1 MKIEFVNHASFIV
14 EHQGVRVM
22 CDPWLFGSAFFNG
35 WDLICKT
42 QFQMEDFKN
51 IQYIWFSHEHPDH
64 FAPPVINKIPEEIR
78 KNITVLFHETND
90 KKVIDF
96 CQKKGF
102 KTQELTHLKKYT
114 LAPDFEIMCAGVLP
128 FDSWI
133 CFYGDGKKILNV
145 NDCIVDGEAK
155 AEHLKVHTGEVDVL
169 FTQFSYAAW
178 KGNEGDIQ
186 LRKDSAASKLQIVTD
201 QIHVFKPKFTIPF
214 ASFVYFSHEEN
225 SYMNNGVNLPVDA
238 INAITKAGSAPV
250 LMYPGD
256 IWEVGTAWDNT
267 APNQKY
273 EAEYAALPDK
283 PYHKPIRSFTEAELM
298 KSCADYLTRLK
309 SKNNFFMVRMIKM
322 VPGFHFFQPFNIL
335 LHDLNAVY
343 QFDITK
349 GLTRMPE
356 GTKFDVRMHSE
367 SLDFVFKFDWGYDTL
382 TVNGRFNADMDGFA
396 KMTKSFSVG
405 PLNNTGRT
413 ISLKLLFDFEMIG
426 NFLGALYRFGKRM
439 RKNKVKLAN

>member
-14 EHQGVRVM
+14 DYQGVRIL

-35 WDLICKT
+35 WDLLCETRFKT
-42 QFQMEDFKN
+42 EDFQN

-64 FAPPVINKIPEEIR
+64 FSPPVLNKIPEEVR
-78 KNITVLFHETND
+78 KNITVLFHETKD

-102 KTQELTHLKKYT
+102 KVMELANLKKYT
-114 LAPDFEIMCAGVLP
+114 LAPDFEIMCGAVLP

-133 CFYGDGKKILNV
+133 CFYGDGKKVLNV

-155 AEHLKVHTGEVDVL
+155 AEHLKVHTGEVDVI

-178 KGNEGDIQ
+178 KGNEQDVP
-186 LRKDSAASKLQIVTD
+186 LRRESAAAKLQIVTD
-201 QIHVFKPKFTIPF
+201 QIHVFKPKYTIPF

-225 SYMNNGVNLPVDA
+225 KYMNEGVNLPDA
-238 INAITKAGSAPV
+238 ACKAITAAGSIPV
-250 LMYPGD
+250 LLYPGD
-256 IWEVGTAWDNT
+256 SWEVGTEWDNT
-267 APNQKY
+267 APNQAY
-273 EAEYAALPDK
+273 EKEYAALPQK
-283 PYHKPIRSFTEAELM
+283 PYHKALKSLTDAELM
-298 KSCADYLTRLK
+298 ESCQKYLTRLK
-309 SKNNFFMVRMIKM
+309 TKNNFALIKMIKL
-322 VPGFHFFQPFNIL
+322 VPGFGFFRPFTIL
-335 LHDLNAVY
+335 LHDRNAVY

-349 GLTRMPE
+349 GLIRMPD
-356 GTKFDVRMHSE
+356 GTKYDVRMHSE

-413 ISLKLLFDFEMIG
+413 VSFKLFFDFEMIG

-439 RKNKVKLAN
+439 LKNQVKA